1 MKLWT
6 APQLTVLASPTFA
19 MPAAWPI
26 QWPDDNAATDAE
38 ALGEYAG
45 RLCYLSQHN
54 PARKTTAE
62 YTRTILEHGHGSVL
76 EHASISVLIEGV
88 SRALTHELIRH
99 RAGTAV
105 SQVSQ
110 RFVDSS
116 DADFVIPPL
125 LLTNPDAL
133 DQWSTAMAAALSR
146 YHTLVE
152 TLRADPSLSHLSP
165 TLARKRAREAARGVL
180 PNSTETKLVWTANL
194 RALRHVIT
202 LRGDISAD
210 LEIHRFAAA
219 LLDTVRPFAPAVFA
233 DFAADHD
240 GSLAPQYPKV

>member
-6 APQLTVLASPTFA
+6 APKLTVLAAPQYTMPTN
-19 MPAAWPI
+19 WPI
-26 QWPDDNAATDAE
+26 RWPDGNEATDAE
-38 ALGEYAG
+38 ALSEYAG
-45 RLCYLSQHN
+45 RLCYLSQRN
-54 PARKTTAE
+54 PAQKTTAE
-62 YTRTILEHGHGSVL
+62 YTETILSHGHGSVL
-76 EHASISVLIEGV
+76 EHASVSILVEGV

-110 RFVDSS
+110 RFVDES

-125 LLTNPDAL
+125 ILSNQVAL
-133 DQWSTAMAAALSR
+133 DEWSTAMSSALVR
-146 YHTLVE
+146 YQTLVK
-152 TLRADPSLSHLSP
+152 TLMKDPGLADLPA

-202 LRGDISAD
+202 LRGDIHAD
-210 LEIHRFAAA
+210 LEIHRFANV
-219 LLDTVRPFAPAVFA
+219 LLDTVRPLAPSVFA
-233 DFAADHD
+233 DFTTAPD
-240 GSLAPQYPKV
+240 GSIIPRYPKV

>member
-6 APQLTVLASPTFA
+6 APKLTVLAVPQYTMPTN
-19 MPAAWPI
+19 WPI
-26 QWPDDNAATDAE
+26 RWPDGNEATDAE
-38 ALGEYAG
+38 ALSEYAG
-45 RLCYLSQHN
+45 RLCYLSQRN
-54 PARKTTAE
+54 PAQKTTAE
-62 YTRTILEHGHGSVL
+62 YTETILSHGHGSVL
-76 EHASISVLIEGV
+76 EHASVSILVEGV

-110 RFVDSS
+110 RFVDES

-125 LLTNPDAL
+125 ILSNQVAL
-133 DQWSTAMAAALSR
+133 DEWSTAMSSALVR
-146 YHTLVE
+146 YQTLVK
-152 TLRADPSLSHLSP
+152 TLMKDPGLADLPA

-202 LRGDISAD
+202 LRGDI
-210 LEIHRFAAA
+210 L
-219 LLDTVRPFAPAVFA
+219 TTAP
-233 DFAADHD
+233 D
-240 GSLAPQYPKV
+240 GSIIPRYPKV